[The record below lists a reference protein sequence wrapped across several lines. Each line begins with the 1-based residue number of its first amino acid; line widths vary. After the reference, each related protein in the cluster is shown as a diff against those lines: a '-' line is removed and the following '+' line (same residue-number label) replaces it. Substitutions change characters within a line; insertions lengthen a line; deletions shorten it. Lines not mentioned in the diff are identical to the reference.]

1 MSARREKSTVS
12 LTIKGEHRYVDLGA
26 SQARRRLKGHEFG
39 VCKVDGSEKSSSRQ
53 ERYDGN

>member
-1 MSARREKSTVS
+1 MA
-12 LTIKGEHRYVDLGA
+12 IKGDRLYVDLGA
-26 SQARRRLKGHEFG
+26 SKVRRRLKGHEFG